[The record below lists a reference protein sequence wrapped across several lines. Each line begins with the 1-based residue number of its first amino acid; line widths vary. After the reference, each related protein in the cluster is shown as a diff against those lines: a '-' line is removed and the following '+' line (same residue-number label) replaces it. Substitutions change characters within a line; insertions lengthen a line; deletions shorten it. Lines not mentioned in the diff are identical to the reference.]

1 MARMRKVYLPK
12 WMTWFGLAGLVPM
25 WLWISYRVYL
35 TETGRSDLGIGGW
48 VVVTVVMAV
57 FGTIMVLMGKRK
69 LPAYLVE
76 VDEDGD
82 DQSLRKGRDPE

>member
-12 WMTWFGLAGLVPM
+12 WMTWFGLGGLVPM
-25 WLWISYRVYL
+25 WLWISYRVFF
-35 TETGRSDLGIGGW
+35 TETGRSDLGLAGW

-57 FGTIMVLMGKRK
+57 FATILMLMGKRK

-76 VDEDGD
+76 IDENGD
-82 DQSLRKGRDPE
+82 DQRPGAGRDPE